1 MKNVKAIVA
10 IVGIAFCL
18 SACPKK
24 PAQNMAADENSV
36 NAAAPQSNEA
46 AAENAAA
53 ANVAADNAA
62 LGNASTKAK
71 PNGGERT
78 DTGPRGNPNG

>member
-1 MKNVKAIVA
+1 MKNLKAIIA

-24 PAQNMAADENSV
+24 PTTNNADENSV
-36 NAAAPQSNEA
+36 NAAAPAATTPEA
-46 AAENAAA
+46 NDAANAVVDNNAATP
-53 ANVAADNAA
+53 ANVTAN
-62 LGNASTKAK
+62 
-71 PNGGERT
+71 GERT

>member
-1 MKNVKAIVA
+1 MKNDKAIVA

-24 PAQNMAADENSV
+24 PAQNTAADENAV
-36 NAAAPQSNEA
+36 NATAPA
-46 AAENAAA
+46 PAPA
-53 ANVAADNAA
+53 ANVEAGNAADNAA

>member
-1 MKNVKAIVA
+1 MKNLKAIVA

-24 PAQNMAADENSV
+24 PADENAM
-36 NAAAPQSNEA
+36 NAAAPEA
-46 AAENAAA
+46 NASAENAAA
-53 ANVAADNAA
+53 ANVAAENAA
-62 LGNASTKAK
+62 LGNASAQQKGN
-71 PNGGERT
+71 PNSGERT

>member
-1 MKNVKAIVA
+1 MKNVKAIIA

-24 PAQNMAADENSV
+24 PTANNADENSV
-36 NAAAPQSNEA
+36 NAAAPQANE

>member
-1 MKNVKAIVA
+1 MMKNLKAIIA

-24 PAQNMAADENSV
+24 PVTNNADENSM
-36 NAAAPQSNEA
+36 NAAAPEANA
-46 AAENAAA
+46 AAEN
-53 ANVAADNAA
+53 VAADNVADENAA